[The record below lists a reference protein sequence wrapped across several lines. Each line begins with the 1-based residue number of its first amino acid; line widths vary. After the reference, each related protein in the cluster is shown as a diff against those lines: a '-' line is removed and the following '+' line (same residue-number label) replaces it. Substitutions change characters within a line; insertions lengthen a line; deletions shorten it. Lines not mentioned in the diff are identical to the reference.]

1 MAPSFDGG
9 QIFAE
14 LRDADSGVRFGHATM
29 DVRYHAGGYDAQTV
43 VPFAPVTMLMEFQGM
58 DVLLP
63 AGHALELVLS
73 QSGEDYLPPAC
84 SNACPITVNGGTLTL
99 PVIDRD
105 GSTVLITPQGED
117 AANNG

>member
-1 MAPSFDGG
+1 MYKR
-9 QIFAE
+9 Q
-14 LRDADSGVRFGHATM
+14 
-29 DVRYHAGGYDAQTV
+29 GYDAQTV

-63 AGHALELVLS
+63 AGHALEVVLS

-84 SNACPITVNGGTLTL
+84 STTCPVTVNGGVLTL

-105 GSTVLITPQGED
+105 GSTVLITPQGEG